1 MPMPGSKCGGEEKSE
16 TEYTGFHVSL
26 REITLNICMKQA
38 KQVNVTL
45 LLNLSIS

>member
-1 MPMPGSKCGGEEKSE
+1 MHMPSSGWGWEEKAE
-16 TEYTGFHVSL
+16 TEYAGFHVSL
-26 REITLNICMKQA
+26 KEITLNICVKQA